1 MDPPKNINFI
11 SANSLLVINPHGK
24 LKQIFVPFTV
34 KVITPTTILLFGSW
48 VVVEEI
54 KIHNIHKL
62 LYRVTGHWRPYN
74 IFLITIK
81 F

>member
-1 MDPPKNINFI
+1 MDPPKINFI

-34 KVITPTTILLFGSW
+34 KVISPTSILLLGSW

-54 KIHNIHKL
+54 KIHSIHKL
-62 LYRVTGHWRPYN
+62 LYRVTGQWWTYN